1 MGPVMVVVVDPGTEF
16 KSGLFDGLEAV
27 APTELFFEGFD
38 ETLAQAVLLRS
49 VWGDVFL
56 FESVVA
62 DHGTVLARS
71 EDQAIVMTKQHVGRC
86 AAQCAKAREQRLFQG
101 AFGSFG
107 STRPFERMAE
117 YLAGA
122 AVNDGHKDTPTIAP
136 AVDEG
141 QIGGPTLVGTF
152 GDGAGYFDAW
162 ALARTTLGK
171 SPAFEFHEAVDLLA
185 VDVQSIAEAQTAPS
199 APDAA
204 RRFLLV
210 DLLDAGSERLVN
222 GLGPYPAWLVVSSG
236 TGKADPSND
245 RGNGERFARREELF
259 LNMTHEFASGRVFPK
274 YSRAI

>member
-1 MGPVMVVVVDPGTEF
+1 MGPVMVVVVDPGSEF

-38 ETLAQAVLLRS
+38 ETLAQAILLRS

-62 DHGTVLARS
+62 HYGTILARS
-71 EDQAIVMTKQHVGRC
+71 EDQAVVMAKQHVGRS

-107 STRPFERMAE
+107 STRPLECMAE
-117 YLAGA
+117 DLTGA
-122 AVNDGHKDTPTIAP
+122 AGNDGHKDTPTIAP

-141 QIGGPTLVGTF
+141 QIGGPALVGLL
-152 GDGAGYFDAW
+152 GDGAGDFDAGS
-162 ALARTTLGK
+162 LARTTLGK
-171 SPAFEFHEAVDLLA
+171 SPAFEFHEAVDFLA
-185 VDVQSIAEAQTAPS
+185 VDVQSFAEAQTTPS

-210 DLLDAGSERLVN
+210 DLLDAGSERLVD
-222 GLGPYPAWLVVSSG
+222 GLGPPPAWLVVSSG
-236 TGKADPSND
+236 TGKADPAND

-259 LNMTHEFASGRVFPK
+259 LYMAHEFASGRVFPK

>member
-86 AAQCAKAREQRLFQG
+86 AAKCAKAREQRFFQG
-101 AFGSFG
+101 ALGGFGSA
-107 STRPFERMAE
+107 SPLECMAE
-117 YLAGA
+117 GLTGA
-122 AVNDGHKDTPTIAP
+122 AVNDGNKNTPTIAP

-141 QIGGPTLVGTF
+141 QIGGPALVGLL
-152 GDGAGYFDAW
+152 GDGAGDFDTRS
-162 ALARTTLGK
+162 LATTAFGK
-171 SPAFEFHEAVDLLA
+171 SPAFEFH
-185 VDVQSIAEAQTAPS
+185 
-199 APDAA
+199 
-204 RRFLLV
+204 
-210 DLLDAGSERLVN
+210 
-222 GLGPYPAWLVVSSG
+222 
-236 TGKADPSND
+236 
-245 RGNGERFARREELF
+245 
-259 LNMTHEFASGRVFPK
+259 
-274 YSRAI
+274 